1 MEFYTRSE
9 AAKYFKVHP
18 RTIERWLRNGS
29 IKGYKLGKGKT
40 SPWRISKDEIDGFL
54 EKNKV

>member
-29 IKGYKLGKGKT
+29 IKGYKLGKGKHRPGAFQRMKLMD
-40 SPWRISKDEIDGFL
+40 S
-54 EKNKV
+54 